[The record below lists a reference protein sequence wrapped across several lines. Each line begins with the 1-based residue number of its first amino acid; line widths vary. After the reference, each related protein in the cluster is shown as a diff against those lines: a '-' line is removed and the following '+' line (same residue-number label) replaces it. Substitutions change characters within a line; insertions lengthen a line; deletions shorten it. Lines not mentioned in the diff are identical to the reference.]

1 MASGKVYFDQR
12 PLLCDA
18 AATICVG
25 ACVNS
30 LLSIGGISFNR
41 CIHICHTKIYHS
53 ISGLRTNI
61 CICVMFWVFGFG
73 VSLPGLFG
81 WTDNIYDHKML
92 ECVWDRT
99 RSLSYTIFFS
109 TVAVFTP
116 ILIIA
121 TSYIKIVTFVVASKK
136 KVAKICHNQEYISKS
151 RTASLKV
158 AKSLFIIFAIFV
170 ICWAPY
176 ASVVL
181 IDFQDQA
188 PLEVH
193 LYILLLAHIHA
204 TLNAIVYWATNKHFR
219 TGYLIVLARLVGR
232 TVKNTIRSSLVQHS
246 ENRQSMGKIEE
257 NGSNAFSDNESQKGS
272 KVVTKKH
279 QVIANDGIHNEQES
293 DVNQVLNEELV
304 IQHCEQT
311 VADITNETA
320 NKLDVTDEEDKVSE
334 SDVTCHVESFN
345 KNVEI
350 NIENTLQESIK
361 ETSEGN
367 DESENTD
374 RPDGNV
380 KQFVSIEDDMEVE
393 NNMGKENDD
402 QTEDEIVKQSV
413 SLKDNVDTEIDVSK
427 EHNEDIHDDVSKENK
442 DRTKDEII
450 KQYVCLD
457 KNEELEDEVSKEYK
471 NNIEGDVSEEHSKR
485 NGDEFAKQCVDLE
498 HSDDI
503 KVLKD
508 KVV

>member
-53 ISGLRTNI
+53 ISGLRSNI
-61 CICVMFWVFGFG
+61 CICVMFWVIGFG

-170 ICWAPY
+170 LCWAPY

-219 TGYLIVLARLVGR
+219 KGYLIVLARLVGR
-232 TVKNTIRSSLVQHS
+232 TVKNTIRSSLVERS
-246 ENRQSMGKIEE
+246 ENRQSVTKLEE
-257 NGSNAFSDNESQKGS
+257 NGSNAFSDNECHKGS
-272 KVVTKKH
+272 KIITNKH
-279 QVIANDGIHNEQES
+279 QVKVNDGIHNEQET
-293 DVNQVLNEELV
+293 DLNQVLNKEELV
-304 IQHCEQT
+304 IQHFENI
-311 VADITNETA
+311 VGDIINETA
-320 NKLDVTDEEDKVSE
+320 NNHDVKDEEDKVSE
-334 SDVTCHVESFN
+334 SDVTCQIESLN
-345 KNVEI
+345 KNVDI
-350 NIENTLQESIK
+350 NIENTLQESTK

-367 DESENTD
+367 DESENID
-374 RPDGNV
+374 RPKDGNV
-380 KQFVSIEDDMEVE
+380 KQFVSIEDNMEVE
-393 NNMGKENDD
+393 NDTGKENDD

-413 SLKDNVDTEIDVSK
+413 SLKDNVDTGIGVSK
-427 EHNEDIHDDVSKENK
+427 EHNEDIQDDVSKENN
-442 DRTKDEII
+442 DQTEDEII
-450 KQYVCLD
+450 KQYVGLD
-457 KNEELEDEVSKEYK
+457 ENEELEDDVSKE
-471 NNIEGDVSEEHSKR
+471 
-485 NGDEFAKQCVDLE
+485 
-498 HSDDI
+498 
-503 KVLKD
+503 
-508 KVV
+508 